1 MVIDTKVDQMN
12 TSVSHG
18 HEKRALPTQELI
30 ENLYAAVDL
39 GSNSFHLVISRYEH
53 GRFVVVDRHR
63 ESVRLASGLDVKGNL
78 SNEIR
83 QRAIACL
90 EQFSQLLQLIPT
102 ENIRVVGTNA
112 MRRLRDDS
120 DFFTAAETALGTEI
134 EIIAGREEA
143 RLIYLGV
150 VKGSELGDEGR
161 IVVDIGGGSTE
172 VIVGARDEP
181 EHRESLEVGCVIISN
196 QFFVDGMLT
205 AERFEKAILHC
216 ELAIQPVVRL
226 FKAQGWLHA
235 IGCSGTIRSLSG
247 MLDAMGWANGEITKA
262 ALQKLYEHVITAG
275 DVEKV
280 EVTGLNNDRR
290 PVFAGG
296 LSILMAVF
304 ELLDIERMQVSD
316 YALRDGVLQ
325 DLVGRRTEND
335 ARNVAIDA
343 LIKRCAVDTRH
354 AEFVRGT
361 ALKIYNQ
368 VSSSWDIDTQLMK
381 KMLEWS
387 ASVHELGMLISHDSY
402 HKHGAYVIQ
411 NADMVGFARRDQMLL
426 SSLIRGHRRKFPLR
440 DFERL
445 PASMVT
451 PAKRLAIILRVAV
464 LLHRTR
470 STPLPQELNASAK
483 GSQLKLSFPNKWL
496 LEHPLTIADLDQEQ
510 RWLSSIGIDLKY

>member
-1 MVIDTKVDQMN
+1 MVIETTIDQTN
-12 TSVSHG
+12 PSASNNSEAATP
-18 HEKRALPTQELI
+18 ALAEQ
-30 ENLYAAVDL
+30 LYAAVDL
-39 GSNSFHLVISRYEH
+39 GSNSFHLVVSRYEH

-63 ESVRLASGLDVKGNL
+63 ESVRLASGLDAKGNL
-78 SNEIR
+78 SDEVR
-83 QRAIACL
+83 QRALACL
-90 EQFSQLLQLIPT
+90 EQFSQLLNLIPE

-112 MRRLRDDS
+112 MRRMRDDS
-120 DFFTAAETALGTEI
+120 DFFNAAELALGAEI

-172 VIVGARDEP
+172 VIVGASDEP
-181 EHRESLEVGCVIISN
+181 QHRESLEMGCVVVSN
-196 QFFVDGMLT
+196 QFFADGVLT

-235 IGCSGTIRSLSG
+235 IGCSGTIRALSG
-247 MLDAMGWANGEITKA
+247 MLDAMGWANGEITKS
-262 ALQKLYEHVITAG
+262 ALHNLYEHVIAAG

-280 EVTGLNNDRR
+280 EISGLNDDRR

-304 ELLDIERMQVSD
+304 ELLDLERMQVSD
-316 YALRDGVLQ
+316 CALRDGVLQ
-325 DLVGRRTEND
+325 DLVGRRTKND
-335 ARNVAIDA
+335 ARDIAISA
-343 LIKRCAVDTRH
+343 LIKRCAIDTRH
-354 AEFVRGT
+354 AEFVCGT
-361 ALKIYNQ
+361 ALKLYDH
-368 VSSSWDIDTQLMK
+368 VSSSWDIDTQLIR

-387 ASVHELGMLISHDSY
+387 ALVHELGMLISHDNY

-426 SSLIRGHRRKFPLR
+426 SSLVKGHRRKFPLR

-445 PASMVT
+445 PASIVT
-451 PAKRLAIILRVAV
+451 PAKRLAVILRVAV

-470 STPLPQELNASAK
+470 STPLPQGLSASAK
-483 GSQLKLSFPNKWL
+483 GGQLKLSFPDKWL
-496 LEHPLTIADLDQEQ
+496 LEHPLTAADLEQEQ
-510 RWLSSIGIDLKY
+510 RWLSLVGIDLKY